1 MPNQS
6 LQRFDKEN
14 RQATFMATRLIG
26 RRWELVVMAVCAVD
40 MAVSDFFGGGGADFG
55 HFAFEAQLHAGQRV
69 VAVYHGS
76 AVGDVGYAVN

>member
-1 MPNQS
+1 
-6 LQRFDKEN
+6 
-14 RQATFMATRLIG
+14 MATRLIG
-26 RRWELVVMAVCAVD
+26 RRWELVVMTVCAVD

-69 VAVYHGS
+69 VAVYYGF